1 MKVLQMTGGIYMSMS
16 NGSKQTS
23 GPAPARGQSKGSR
36 SVRPRRP
43 GYHHGMG
50 LRRAVCAC
58 LVLALYL
65 AMLSQPL
72 WTLAAQALELHVEN
86 GSMEDGRLKIYVNT
100 NIGRAEGALKPENF
114 NITLRDTVLPCT
126 DAAYFSDTAE
136 PVSYIFLVDVS
147 GSISSEKLGQMK
159 DYLKLV
165 TGHLKAEDKVCLITL
180 GNTLSVGEFTSGQT
194 AIEEQIDGIKGLSD
208 DTNLYYG
215 IAESLKLLRSGGDS
229 NKRVL
234 LVLSDGED
242 EQATGITREEVNKL
256 LEETRIPVYTVAM
269 LGNKPGTKSQEFA
282 KILGSFARLSAGG
295 IHTAFGVEDISMEN
309 SADRMAASISDSM
322 VLYADTSGYDVGTGQ
337 AYLEVTLQVDGRGSV
352 SDGYS
357 ISEQMLAA
365 GSGNAGNGSG
375 DGKAAGD
382 GKENGDG
389 SGASGDGKAA
399 GDGSGDVRAAGD
411 VNAADGSA
419 GDGTGAA
426 GSAGAGSGDGMA
438 SGDPSG
444 ADGTEDGLG
453 LTTKVAGLALWIWIA
468 IGAAVLLI
476 IIILIVVI
484 CRKKSRKKKAEAQL
498 EAQAESGQ
506 LAMGAAVGSDLA
518 MGGDQSASYD
528 DVVTEIPG
536 DDSEDEDDSEA
547 EDDSADADDA
557 EKNSAENEDKTG
569 DGAKDD
575 DSENSGEISDAAE
588 GRSDA
593 VYGADVSGDAMAGI
607 AGGDGAGMAGAAGGG
622 GASVAGIAGA
632 GGAGMT
638 GAAGAGVAG
647 GAAQAQESYVVVYMT
662 KIGMSEEH
670 TYEIRI
676 RGEVTLG
683 RSPQRADYAFP
694 EDAHMSSVH
703 CALTYFDDR
712 VILWDKG
719 SMNGTQVNGVPITA
733 PYALKCD
740 DVIRIGNTELRVHW

>member
-1 MKVLQMTGGIYMSMS
+1 MRMS
-16 NGSKQTS
+16 NGSKQTA
-23 GPAPARGQSKGSR
+23 GPAAARGRAKRCAAERIIRHGH
-36 SVRPRRP
+36 RR
-43 GYHHGMG
+43 GMG
-50 LRRAVCAC
+50 IRGAVCAC
-58 LVLALYL
+58 LALAVCL

-100 NIGRAEGALKPENF
+100 NIGRAEGTLKPENF
-114 NITLRDTVLPCT
+114 NITLRDTVLPCS

-242 EQATGITREEVNKL
+242 EQAAGITREEVNKL

-295 IHTAFGVEDISMEN
+295 IHTAFGVEDISMEK

-365 GSGNAGNGSG
+365 GGENAGNGSG

-389 SGASGDGKAA
+389 SGAASGDGEAA
-399 GDGSGDVRAAGD
+399 GDGSGAVGDAGD
-411 VNAADGSA
+411 ANAADGGA

-426 GSAGAGSGDGMA
+426 GSAAGAGSGDGMS

-444 ADGTEDGLG
+444 ADGTEEGFG

-468 IGAAVLLI
+468 IGAVVI
-476 IIILIVVI
+476 IIIIIVIVAVS
-484 CRKKSRKKKAEAQL
+484 RKKSRKKKAAAQL
-498 EAQAESGQ
+498 AEQAENGRLDMGIADASMA
-506 LAMGAAVGSDLA
+506 AMGDDKG
-518 MGGDQSASYD
+518 ASYD
-528 DVVTEIPG
+528 DAVTEIPG
-536 DDSEDEDDSEA
+536 DDDADEDDSEDEDDSV
-547 EDDSADADDA
+547 DDDDA
-557 EKNSAENEDKTG
+557 VNIDAENEDKTG
-569 DGAKDD
+569 DGAKED
-575 DSENSGEISDAAE
+575 DSEDADE
-588 GRSDA
+588 VGDA
-593 VYGADVSGDAMAGI
+593 VQGHPDEVHGADVSGVEA
-607 AGGDGAGMAGAAGGG
+607 AGMAGAAG
-622 GASVAGIAGA
+622 SAGIGGA
-632 GGAGMT
+632 GGAGI
-638 GAAGAGVAG
+638 GGAGA
-647 GAAQAQESYVVVYMT
+647 AAQAQESYVVVYMT

-740 DVIRIGNTELRVHW
+740 DIIRIGNTELRVHW